1 MSSPQTTGGSHA
13 VINGATAARTVQNYV
28 GGRWV
33 DSDAKQF
40 GDIFNPASG
49 ELIARVPF
57 GTAADVDRA
66 VEAAQKAYPA
76 WRQTPPVQRAKPL
89 FKLKDLLERHS
100 DDIARTVTRE
110 HGKTLDESRSSV
122 RRAIDNVDLAIGIP
136 TRMMGTSLEDIASGI
151 DCHTVRQ
158 PLGVFAAITPF
169 NFPAM
174 VPMWFLPH
182 AVATGNA
189 FIVKPSERV
198 PLSQVHIFEML
209 HQAGF
214 PDGIVNLVNGSKD
227 VVDGILDHP
236 GIAGVSFVGSTPIAR
251 YIYERGAKSGK
262 RVQALGGA
270 KNFVVVMPDADIP
283 RAATVSTESCFGC
296 AGERCLANSVV
307 LAVGDAYEK
316 LRDKLVDEAKRIVVG
331 EGTEPGVTMGPLITK
346 QHREKVLGYIE
357 KGIQEGAKL
366 ILDGRGY
373 KDPKHPNGYF
383 MGPCVFDEVT
393 PDMTIGREEI
403 FGPVLCIM
411 RAKDFDEAV
420 TIVQRHELG
429 NATSIFT
436 SSGRWAREYRY
447 RVEPSMMGINI
458 GVAAPM
464 AFFPFGGAKNSFFGD
479 LKAHGADSVEF
490 YTDKKVVI
498 SRWW

>member
-1 MSSPQTTGGSHA
+1 M
-13 VINGATAARTVQNYV
+13 
-28 GGRWV
+28 
-33 DSDAKQF
+33 
-40 GDIFNPASG
+40 
-49 ELIARVPF
+49 
-57 GTAADVDRA
+57 
-66 VEAAQKAYPA
+66 
-76 WRQTPPVQRAKPL
+76 
-89 FKLKDLLERHS
+89 
-100 DDIARTVTRE
+100 
-110 HGKTLDESRSSV
+110 
-122 RRAIDNVDLAIGIP
+122 
-136 TRMMGTSLEDIASGI
+136 
-151 DCHTVRQ
+151 
-158 PLGVFAAITPF
+158 
-169 NFPAM
+169 
-174 VPMWFLPH
+174 
-182 AVATGNA
+182 
-189 FIVKPSERV
+189 
-198 PLSQVHIFEML
+198 
-209 HQAGF
+209 
-214 PDGIVNLVNGSKD
+214 
-227 VVDGILDHP
+227 
-236 GIAGVSFVGSTPIAR
+236 
-251 YIYERGAKSGK
+251 
-262 RVQALGGA
+262 
-270 KNFVVVMPDADIP
+270 
-283 RAATVSTESCFGC
+283 
-296 AGERCLANSVV
+296 V

-366 ILDGRGY
+366 ILDGRSY

-411 RAKDFDEAV
+411 RAKDFDDAV

-490 YTDKKVVI
+490 FTDKKVVI